1 MKIRDR
7 VFGAP
12 VNQEIIDI
20 FNDLQGK
27 QQEVDATEPVGQRVG
42 KNFYLGERTTFAR
55 MWTAVNVIGVEKK
68 PKEEGEQETDPYY
81 YDTVYYV
88 VNDNKQDSYSPN
100 ESVGKRVSQLSGAET
115 GGDSNPYLKPAAGIT
130 SISTKTEGS
139 LGVVRRTTV
148 SFVVH

>member
-12 VNQEIIDI
+12 IDQEIIDI

-27 QQEVDATEPVGQRVG
+27 QQEVDATEPVGSRVG

-88 VNDNKQDSYSPN
+88 VNDNKQNSYSPN

-130 SISTKTEGS
+130 SISTKTE
-139 LGVVRRTTV
+139 VN
-148 SFVVH
+148 

>member
-12 VNQEIIDI
+12 VDQEIIDI

-27 QQEVDATEPVGQRVG
+27 QQEVDPSESIGQRVG

-81 YDTVYYV
+81 YDTVYYMLLP
-88 VNDNKQDSYSPN
+88 Q
-100 ESVGKRVSQLSGAET
+100 
-115 GGDSNPYLKPAAGIT
+115 YLT
-130 SISTKTEGS
+130 S
-139 LGVVRRTTV
+139 L
-148 SFVVH
+148 FDVHRIRFHL